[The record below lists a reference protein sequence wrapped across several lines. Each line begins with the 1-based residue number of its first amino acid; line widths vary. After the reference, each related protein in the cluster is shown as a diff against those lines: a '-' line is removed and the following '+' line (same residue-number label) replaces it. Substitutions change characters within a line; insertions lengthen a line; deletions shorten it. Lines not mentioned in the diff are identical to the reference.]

1 MKGHVMSDDEGAAY
15 PRVAAA
21 SRTFV
26 YVLPCRDQDILKV
39 GYSRNPVQR
48 MHALHRRYFRFFDLD
63 RALLLDAERL
73 RDARRIERTFI
84 TRFAEYRAPPPLV
97 VRQAA
102 AGETEWFRGV
112 AGPIDE
118 LARRIAADEG
128 LTLHAPLR
136 AWLRQRFAE
145 HSDTLYECSMRMLDS
160 IEYEQFNVPADAQDG
175 RTAAALRHLLDVHE
189 ALELDLRRLI
199 SPRVLEWYH
208 RRSGLGAG
216 G

>member
-1 MKGHVMSDDEGAAY
+1 MIDDEEAAF
-15 PRVAAA
+15 PRSPAAG
-21 SRTFV
+21 RTFV
-26 YVLPCRDQDILKV
+26 YVLPCRDEDILKV
-39 GYSRNPVQR
+39 GYSRDPLQR
-48 MHALHRRYFRFFDLD
+48 MHALHRRYFQFFDLD

-73 RDARRIERTFI
+73 RDARRVERMFI

-112 AGPIDE
+112 AGPVDE
-118 LARRIAADEG
+118 LARKIAVDEG

-136 AWLRQRFAE
+136 AWLRQRFEE
-145 HSDTLYECSMRMLDS
+145 HGDTLYECSMRLLDS

-189 ALELDLRRLI
+189 ALGMDLRWLV
-199 SPRVLEWYH
+199 SPRVLAWY
-208 RRSGLGAG
+208 RDSGLDAG